1 LPDVDEHTGHIL
13 VHFLCTGTYQTLHD
27 IEISPEEEA
36 RVEFKRA
43 FSAFVTANTYELA
56 GLQHLAMHN
65 IKQYGECMTILDIV
79 GAIDEDFS
87 KLSDSTTNF
96 QDYLTTKAKDAF
108 QKDHNDFYNNG
119 MFDSITNVALSKTLA
134 KCAMELYRDKI
145 THLLQAE
152 NNGWDF
158 GFGKKTATE
167 ELTKPAATIPEI
179 VPEVSVVNPF
189 LGLTKS
195 QKKKL
200 EKKMKDEA
208 AAKAIGDAKQ
218 AKTDEDAAEIKRSE
232 DEEAEL
238 KRLED
243 EEAEAKRLENEGNE
257 RQRLESEAAAAAEA
271 EEAEIARV
279 AAEEA
284 ERKRADEVAEAA
296 KSGGWGSSIWG
307 SSKKKE
313 SSKERRA
320 REKRELE
327 EAEAA
332 ARVVQEEQD
341 RLAQEEADRA
351 AQEEVE
357 RLETLKNEAADAAVA
372 AEYARIKAVE
382 AFSQA
387 KEESAAW
394 GPPSK
399 KKETTKAKRER
410 EAREKKAKIELDRLD
425 QDASD
430 ATAAAEK
437 AQQDADDAEVARA
450 TARGE
455 EPNLKSVQG
464 PVDEP
469 PPPPPAEPDAE
480 PAAEA
485 AIEPNASHD
494 LFDLV
499 NDVPAD
505 QLLAEFS
512 DPVLTKKEEAASGWG
527 TEWGKSLPSTK
538 MTERKVEESVV
549 VEPEPEP
556 EPVIEEALFEPE
568 PEWPVEEI
576 LVRASKKKSSKK
588 DKAVGEQVSADLSK
602 SPPEIM
608 VKPECSGEKEFSA
621 KAAAGTCPDHV
632 EHFFH
637 GEEWKRCRIC

>member
-1 LPDVDEHTGHIL
+1 
-13 VHFLCTGTYQTLHD
+13 
-27 IEISPEEEA
+27 
-36 RVEFKRA
+36 
-43 FSAFVTANTYELA
+43 
-56 GLQHLAMHN
+56 M
-65 IKQYGECMTILDIV
+65 
-79 GAIDEDFS
+79 
-87 KLSDSTTNF
+87 
-96 QDYLTTKAKDAF
+96 TTKAKDAF

-119 MFDSITNVALSKTLA
+119 MFDSNTNVALSKTLA

-208 AAKAIGDAKQ
+208 AAKVIGDAKQ
-218 AKTDEDAAEIKRSE
+218 TKTDEDAAEIKRSE

-271 EEAEIARV
+271 EEAEIACV

-357 RLETLKNEAADAAVA
+357 RLETLNNEAADAAVA

-382 AFSQA
+382 AFAQA

-437 AQQDADDAEVARA
+437 AQVARA

-455 EPNLKSVQG
+455 EPNLKSAQG

-480 PAAEA
+480 PA
-485 AIEPNASHD
+485 
-494 LFDLV
+494 
-499 NDVPAD
+499 
-505 QLLAEFS
+505 
-512 DPVLTKKEEAASGWG
+512 
-527 TEWGKSLPSTK
+527 
-538 MTERKVEESVV
+538 
-549 VEPEPEP
+549 
-556 EPVIEEALFEPE
+556 
-568 PEWPVEEI
+568 
-576 LVRASKKKSSKK
+576 
-588 DKAVGEQVSADLSK
+588 
-602 SPPEIM
+602 
-608 VKPECSGEKEFSA
+608 
-621 KAAAGTCPDHV
+621 GTCPDHV

-637 GEEWKRCRIC
+637 GEELKSCRICRAWLRQITTEFSNARLVKDNGYEIV

>member
-1 LPDVDEHTGHIL
+1 
-13 VHFLCTGTYQTLHD
+13 
-27 IEISPEEEA
+27 
-36 RVEFKRA
+36 
-43 FSAFVTANTYELA
+43 
-56 GLQHLAMHN
+56 M
-65 IKQYGECMTILDIV
+65 
-79 GAIDEDFS
+79 
-87 KLSDSTTNF
+87 
-96 QDYLTTKAKDAF
+96 
-108 QKDHNDFYNNG
+108 
-119 MFDSITNVALSKTLA
+119 
-134 KCAMELYRDKI
+134 
-145 THLLQAE
+145 
-152 NNGWDF
+152 
-158 GFGKKTATE
+158 
-167 ELTKPAATIPEI
+167 
-179 VPEVSVVNPF
+179 SVVNPF
-189 LGLTKS
+189 PGLTKS

-200 EKKMKDEA
+200 EKKIKDKA
-208 AAKAIGDAKQ
+208 TAKAIRDAKQ
-218 AKTDEDAAEIKRSE
+218 AKTNKDAAEIKRSE

-238 KRLED
+238 KRLKD
-243 EEAEAKRLENEGNE
+243 EEAEAKRLENKGNK
-257 RQRLESEAAAAAEA
+257 RQSLESEAAAAAKAKET
-271 EEAEIARV
+271 EIARV

-382 AFSQA
+382 AFAQA

-399 KKETTKAKRER
+399 KKETTKAERER

-430 ATAAAEK
+430 ATAAAGK
-437 AQQDADDAEVARA
+437 AQQDANNAEVARA

-455 EPNLKSVQG
+455 EPNLKSAQG

-512 DPVLTKKEEAASGWG
+512 DPVLTKKEEAASGWRTG
-527 TEWGKSLPSTK
+527 WGKSLPSTK

-549 VEPEPEP
+549 IEPESEP

-568 PEWPVEEI
+568 PEWPVEGI

-608 VKPECSGEKEFSA
+608 VKPECFGEKEISA
-621 KAAAGTCPDHV
+621 KVAAGTCPDHV

-637 GEEWKRCRIC
+637 GEKWKICRICRAWLRQITTEFTNARLVEDNGYEIV